1 MPIPPPVIQPGQ
13 EAVASNVQYVGNSKT
28 FLDPVVV
35 ASVEWDPWGTNFVVS
50 SEITAD
56 LQLAFAPM
64 IALVDCTTA
73 GVTITLPDPGTFEGK
88 TVTIQ
93 KMDATAN
100 AVTIAT
106 VSGTIYGGTS
116 TITTQ
121 YTARDYTAVNNTTYV
136 GWVGR

>member
-1 MPIPPPVIQPGQ
+1 MPPVPPISAGQ
-13 EAVASNVQYVGNSKT
+13 GAAASNVQKVGNSQVID
-28 FLDPVVV
+28 DPVIV
-35 ASVEWDPWGTNFVVS
+35 ASEAWDPWGTNFVVS
-50 SEITAD
+50 SEISATQE
-56 LQLAFAPM
+56 LEFAPM
-64 IALVDCTTA
+64 IALVDCTSA

-100 AVTIAT
+100 AITIAT
-106 VSGTIYGGTS
+106 VSGTIYGGSS

-121 YTARDYTAVNNTTYV
+121 YTARDYTAVNNATYV

>member
-1 MPIPPPVIQPGQ
+1 MPIPAPVIQPGQ
-13 EAVASNVQYVGNSKT
+13 EAFASNVQYVGNSET
-28 FLDPVVV
+28 FQDPVVV
-35 ASVEWDPWGTNFVVS
+35 ASVEWDPYGTNFQASV
-50 SEITAD
+50 EISATQE
-56 LQLAFAPM
+56 LEFAPL
-64 IALVDCTTA
+64 IALVSCATA
-73 GVTITLPDPGTFEGK
+73 GVTVTLPDPGTFEGK

-106 VSGTIYGGTS
+106 ISGTIYGGSS

-121 YTARDYTAVNNTTYV
+121 YAARDYTAVNNTTYV

>member
-1 MPIPPPVIQPGQ
+1 MPTYPPAAAGQ
-13 EAVASNVQYVGNSKT
+13 GAAASNVQYVGSSQSVE
-28 FLDPVVV
+28 DPVIVV
-35 ASVEWDPWGTNFVVS
+35 SQPWDPWGTNFVVS

-56 LQLAFAPM
+56 LQLEFAPM
-64 IALVDCTTA
+64 IALVDCNLA

-106 VSGTIYGGTS
+106 VSGTIYGGSS

-121 YTARDYTAVNNTTYV
+121 YTARDYTAVNNATYI

>member
-1 MPIPPPVIQPGQ
+1 MPIYPPAAAGQ
-13 EAVASNVQYVGNSKT
+13 GAAASNVQYVGSSQT
-28 FLDPVVV
+28 IDDPVIV
-35 ASVEWDPWGTNFVVS
+35 ASTTWDPYGTNFAAS
-50 SEITAD
+50 SEISASQE
-56 LQLAFAPM
+56 LEFAPI

-106 VSGTIYGGTS
+106 ISGTIYGGSS

-121 YTARDYTAVNNTTYV
+121 YAARDYTAVNNTTYV